1 MAKKRK
7 GTKKAR
13 ATEPKTK
20 KSAKSA
26 KVEKVEKV
34 PKPVLIQGVR
44 VLTPGDRPKAGR
56 SGAIAYL
63 PLARINVVKDFNPR
77 TAIGDIDELEKSIRK
92 SGLLSPLVVRPS
104 SDGKSFDLVAGERR
118 LRAIKSLGKP
128 WTENVAV
135 TIRTDLED
143 YLEARAVA
151 IAENSEDGRT
161 NLSPIEIGNAAAE
174 MLKKKW
180 SIGKI
185 AAETGIHSRKLQRCI
200 ELVEAPDEVRSRVE
214 KGELGMVAALEAS
227 KLPDEQ
233 REKILSEVGPGA
245 TVDSIRR
252 MRKKLEREERAEA
265 VAKGEDKG
273 KTKSGTRREKVVTSW
288 RGAREKQEVL
298 RALCHDFAN
307 VEEAE
312 MLTGEWHEVRGAI
325 AALFWDRGDL
335 DSPKL
340 PDVDV
345 GTEENPKEAKKAN
358 VAFDALVKAEAELHE
373 PEEAE
378 AVGAA

>member
-7 GTKKAR
+7 GKKKAT
-13 ATEPKTK
+13 AEPKAK
-20 KSAKSA
+20 KDGEAKAEA
-26 KVEKVEKV
+26 KTA
-34 PKPVLIQGVR
+34 KPVTIQGVR

-56 SGAIAYL
+56 SGAIAYI
-63 PLARINVVKDFNPR
+63 PLARINIVKGFNPR
-77 TAIGDIDELEKSIRK
+77 TTLGETDELEKSIKK
-92 SGLLSPLVVRPS
+92 SGLLSPLVVRPA
-104 SDGKSFDLVAGERR
+104 SDGKSFDLIAGERR
-118 LRAIKSLGKP
+118 LRALKNLGKP
-128 WTENVAV
+128 WTDNVAV
-135 TIRTDLED
+135 TIRTDLDD
-143 YLEARAVA
+143 YLDARAVA

-180 SIGKI
+180 SIAKI
-185 AAETGIHSRKLQRCI
+185 AAETGIHSRKIQRCI
-200 ELVEAPDEVRSRVE
+200 DLVEAPDEVRTRVE

-227 KLPDEQ
+227 KLPDAQ

-252 MRKKLEREERAEA
+252 MRKKIEREERAEA

-273 KTKSGTRREKVVTSW
+273 KTKSGTRREKIVTSW

-307 VEEAE
+307 AE
-312 MLTGEWHEVRGAI
+312 DAEVQTGEWHEVRGVI
-325 AALFWDRGDL
+325 AALLWDRGDI

-345 GTEENPKEAKKAN
+345 DTEDDPKGAKKAN
-358 VAFDALVKAEAELHE
+358 AAFDALVKAEAELHE
-373 PEEAE
+373 PEPEP
-378 AVGAA
+378 VGAA